1 MKDAVAI
8 AKEADT
14 KKGVSPTKSDNIVHR
29 VRNELERQLGSLR
42 GVIGNIRRDGGTPS
56 VNSLATELSSMH
68 SAQRTPALL
77 ALQQTHGNQY
87 VQRVVIGIQ
96 AKLKI
101 GQPGDKYEQE
111 ADQVADAVMQMAEPE
126 VQRQVEEEDL
136 IQPKPLSEQIPPL
149 VQRQAGEDNKKEV
162 IPEVQARINAL
173 KENGTPLPESE
184 RAFFEPRFGVI
195 FNRVRIHTDNNAAEM
210 ANSIHA
216 KAFTVGKDI
225 FFGKGEYASSTGSG
239 RRLLA
244 HELTHVLQQQGASAA
259 LTAFSLT
266 GNLEHEALRKNT
278 EKTAEG
284 AIGKQIGC
292 VKEEGMDIPELA
304 LPRLRSEHRL
314 QRYIFEEFHFEDEAE
329 EAPDYPLAVAVQN
342 GPPHQA
348 INPGDLPGIPDNVG
362 MAIAITVIPRSRS
375 RACLDLIEDKEQ
387 VSDSFDHT
395 GSFQGRDPL
404 HFHGSNWQG
413 AGRIPADRHAVPMSL
428 IVDRADRHGGE
439 GSFACHQLDI
449 YRIRGSSRKYVIP
462 HSGYRVVFSI
472 VTGPGG
478 RIELDVQKMPEG
490 CTVEDDEGRFRT
502 GPGHDESGALNPR
515 YSDRVVVRAAGA
527 EELLPTGPTY
537 TRFFG
542 QRQWAAVSESHTP
555 FIAHLGIPDAGVI
568 EDEPQDASVP
578 GGVEATDPAAPLP
591 QRPQTGS
598 FSLGC

>member
-126 VQRQVEEEDL
+126 VQRQSEEEDL

-266 GNLEHEALRKNT
+266 GNLEHETLRKNT

-292 VKEEGMDIPELA
+292 VKGHN
-304 LPRLRSEHRL
+304 R
-314 QRYIFEEFHFEDEAE
+314 IF
-329 EAPDYPLAVAVQN
+329 
-342 GPPHQA
+342 
-348 INPGDLPGIPDNVG
+348 
-362 MAIAITVIPRSRS
+362 
-375 RACLDLIEDKEQ
+375 
-387 VSDSFDHT
+387 
-395 GSFQGRDPL
+395 
-404 HFHGSNWQG
+404 
-413 AGRIPADRHAVPMSL
+413 
-428 IVDRADRHGGE
+428 
-439 GSFACHQLDI
+439 
-449 YRIRGSSRKYVIP
+449 
-462 HSGYRVVFSI
+462 
-472 VTGPGG
+472 
-478 RIELDVQKMPEG
+478 
-490 CTVEDDEGRFRT
+490 
-502 GPGHDESGALNPR
+502 
-515 YSDRVVVRAAGA
+515 
-527 EELLPTGPTY
+527 
-537 TRFFG
+537 
-542 QRQWAAVSESHTP
+542 
-555 FIAHLGIPDAGVI
+555 
-568 EDEPQDASVP
+568 
-578 GGVEATDPAAPLP
+578 
-591 QRPQTGS
+591 
-598 FSLGC
+598 